1 MISKITSL
9 SVSAIRGKMRLS
21 EMGFD
26 DRFIEILGKDFELYP
41 HQEEAIFKLRQNRNL
56 LVTVPTAA
64 GKTLIAYA
72 AIMSNIKAGKR
83 SLYIVPL
90 KALAFEKFSELK
102 TLRKHG
108 YRIAIATG
116 DFDSSASF
124 IRNYDVVVCTAE
136 KADSM
141 IRHDPSILFDIGLI
155 IADEAHMVGE
165 PDRGPRLETVLTAT
179 RIVNPDTQIL
189 ALSATISNPG
199 EVCEWLDSNIVV
211 SDFRPVNL
219 RKGVLYQNKIFY
231 YDGTVIDTNSKDIFG
246 VLIRVL
252 EEGGQTLIFVNSR
265 KKSEELAEKISIFL
279 KDNGYLKDETIEA
292 EDDPYAERINSLI
305 RTGVSFHHAGL
316 STNIRNQVEMLF
328 KERRIST
335 IVATP
340 TLAAG
345 VNLPARCVI
354 VRDITRYQDGRSV
367 YLSAREIFQMLG
379 RAGRPGLDPYGEA
392 LIYAA
397 SPQSYEHA
405 QDYMEMEVEPTLS
418 SAGSQKH
425 IRMNSLALVAMG
437 IGKTQ
442 EEIMDFYSKMLF
454 AFQNPVS
461 NITEKVQNSIEFLKE
476 NDLVT
481 ERSGKLFVTKL
492 GKVASDLYL
501 DPESAI
507 ILHDYLKEKH
517 SENLALLRIAQC
529 PDMMRLNAGRD
540 DIQSCEYFLDNL
552 GVNDYG
558 EESFS
563 AAKTAM
569 VLKEWISETPMR
581 AIMDQYRIGPG
592 DVQALSSSADWISYS
607 LAVLAN
613 SFKPEIKEDLYN
625 LNFRIKE
632 GVKEDI
638 IPLTMIA
645 GVGRVRARRLY
656 SNGFID
662 LEKIASAEIPAIKK
676 IYGFSDKLARDVI
689 TSAKS
694 IVKRTE

>member
-1 MISKITSL
+1 
-9 SVSAIRGKMRLS
+9 MRLS

-41 HQEEAIFKLRQNRNL
+41 HQEEAILKLRQNRNL

-83 SLYIVPL
+83 SLYVVPL

-279 KDNGYLKDETIEA
+279 KDNGYLRDETIEA
-292 EDDPYAERINSLI
+292 EDDPYGERINSLI

-405 QDYMEMEVEPTLS
+405 QDYMEMEVEPTMS

-442 EEIMDFYSKMLF
+442 EEIMEFYSKMLF
-454 AFQNPVS
+454 AFQNPIS
-461 NITEKVQNSIEFLKE
+461 NITEKVQNSIGFLKE
-476 NDLVT
+476 NDLVN

-517 SENLALLRIAQC
+517 SENLALFRIAQC
-529 PDMMRLNAGRD
+529 PDMMRLNPGRD

-552 GVNDYG
+552 GVNDYD

-563 AAKTAM
+563 SAKTAM

-581 AIMDQYRIGPG
+581 AIMEQYRIGPG

-694 IVKRTE
+694 IVKRTC

>member
-1 MISKITSL
+1 
-9 SVSAIRGKMRLS
+9 MRLS

-41 HQEEAIFKLRQNRNL
+41 HQEEAILKLRQNRNL

-83 SLYIVPL
+83 SLYVVPL

-279 KDNGYLKDETIEA
+279 KDNGYLRDETIEA
-292 EDDPYAERINSLI
+292 EDDPYGERINSLI

-405 QDYMEMEVEPTLS
+405 QDYMEMEVEPTMS

-442 EEIMDFYSKMLF
+442 EEIMEFYSKMLF
-454 AFQNPVS
+454 AFQNPIS
-461 NITEKVQNSIEFLKE
+461 NITEKVQNSIGFLKE
-476 NDLVT
+476 NDLVN

-517 SENLALLRIAQC
+517 SENLALFRIAQC
-529 PDMMRLNAGRD
+529 PDMMRLNPGRD

-552 GVNDYG
+552 GVNDYD

-563 AAKTAM
+563 SAKTAM

-662 LEKIASAEIPAIKK
+662 LERIASAEIPAIKK

-694 IVKRTE
+694 IVKRTG

>member
-1 MISKITSL
+1 
-9 SVSAIRGKMRLS
+9 MRLS
-21 EMGFD
+21 EIGFD

-41 HQEEAIFKLRQNRNL
+41 HQEEAILKLRQNRNL

-102 TLRKHG
+102 ALRKHG
-108 YRIAIATG
+108 YSVAIATG

-189 ALSATISNPG
+189 ALSATISNP
-199 EVCEWLDSNIVV
+199 EEICEWLDSNIVI

-231 YDGTVIDTNSKDIFG
+231 HDGTVIDTNSRDIFG
-246 VLIRVL
+246 VLLRVL
-252 EEGGQTLIFVNSR
+252 EEGGQMLIFVNSR

-279 KDNGYLKDETIEA
+279 KDNGYLRDETVEA
-292 EDDPYAERINSLI
+292 EDDPYAERVNSLI
-305 RTGVSFHHAGL
+305 MNGVSFHHAGL
-316 STNIRNQVEMLF
+316 STNIRNQVEVLF

-345 VNLPARCVI
+345 VNLPARCVV
-354 VRDITRYQDGRSV
+354 VRDITRYQDGRSI
-367 YLSAREIFQMLG
+367 YLSAREVFQMLG

-405 QDYMEMEVEPTLS
+405 QDYMEMEVEPTMS

-442 EEIMDFYSKMLF
+442 EEIMEFYSKMLF
-454 AFQNPVS
+454 AFQNPIS
-461 NITEKVQNSIEFLKE
+461 NITEKVQNSLKFLKE
-476 NDLVT
+476 NDLVS
-481 ERSGKLFVTKL
+481 ERSEKLFVTKL

-517 SENLALLRIAQC
+517 SENLALFRIAQC

-540 DIQSCEYFLDNL
+540 DVQSCEYFLDNL
-552 GVNDYG
+552 DINDYD
-558 EESFS
+558 EDSFS

-581 AIMDQYRIGPG
+581 TIMDEYRIGPG

-662 LEKIASAEIPAIKK
+662 LERIASADVPAIKK

-694 IVKRTE
+694 IVKRTC

>member
-1 MISKITSL
+1 
-9 SVSAIRGKMRLS
+9 MRLS

-41 HQEEAIFKLRQNRNL
+41 HQEEAILKLRQNRNL

-279 KDNGYLKDETIEA
+279 KDNGYLRDETIEA
-292 EDDPYAERINSLI
+292 EDDPYGERINSLI

-405 QDYMEMEVEPTLS
+405 QDYMEMEVEPTMS

-442 EEIMDFYSKMLF
+442 EEIMEFYSKMLF
-454 AFQNPVS
+454 AFQNPIS
-461 NITEKVQNSIEFLKE
+461 NITEKVQNSIGFLKE
-476 NDLVT
+476 NDLVN

-517 SENLALLRIAQC
+517 SENLALFRIAQC
-529 PDMMRLNAGRD
+529 PDMMRLNPGRD

-552 GVNDYG
+552 GVNDYD

-563 AAKTAM
+563 SAKTAM

-662 LEKIASAEIPAIKK
+662 LERIASAEIPAIKK

-694 IVKRTE
+694 IVKRTG

>member
-1 MISKITSL
+1 
-9 SVSAIRGKMRLS
+9 MRLS

-41 HQEEAIFKLRQNRNL
+41 HQEEAILKLRQNRNL

-83 SLYIVPL
+83 SLYVVPL

-279 KDNGYLKDETIEA
+279 KDNGYLRDETIEA
-292 EDDPYAERINSLI
+292 EDDPYGERINSLI

-405 QDYMEMEVEPTLS
+405 QDYMEMEVEPTMS

-442 EEIMDFYSKMLF
+442 EEIMEFYSKMLF
-454 AFQNPVS
+454 AFQNPIS
-461 NITEKVQNSIEFLKE
+461 NITEKVQNSIGFLKE
-476 NDLVT
+476 NDLVN

-517 SENLALLRIAQC
+517 SENLALFRIAQC
-529 PDMMRLNAGRD
+529 PDMMRLNPGRD

-552 GVNDYG
+552 GVNDYD

-563 AAKTAM
+563 SAKTAM

-581 AIMDQYRIGPG
+581 AIMEQYRIGPG

-662 LEKIASAEIPAIKK
+662 LERIASAEIPAIKK

-694 IVKRTE
+694 IVKRTG

>member
-1 MISKITSL
+1 
-9 SVSAIRGKMRLS
+9 MRLS
-21 EMGFD
+21 EIGYD
-26 DRFIEILGKDFELYP
+26 DQFIEILGKDFELYP
-41 HQEEAIFKLRQNRNL
+41 HQEEAILKLRQNRNL

-102 TLRKHG
+102 VLRKHG
-108 YRIAIATG
+108 YSVAIATG

-124 IRNYDVVVCTAE
+124 VRNYDVVVCTAE

-141 IRHDPSILFDIGLI
+141 IRHDPSILFDVGLI

-165 PDRGPRLETVLTAT
+165 LDRGPRLETVLTAT
-179 RIVNPDTQIL
+179 RVMNPDTQIL
-189 ALSATISNPG
+189 ALSATISNP
-199 EVCEWLDSNIVV
+199 EDICEWLDSNIVV

-219 RKGVLYQNKIFY
+219 KKGVLYQNKIFY
-231 YDGTVIDTNSKDIFG
+231 NDGTVIDTNSKDIFG
-246 VLIRVL
+246 VLLRVI
-252 EEGGQTLIFVNSR
+252 EEGGQMLIFVNSR

-279 KDNGYLKDETIEA
+279 KDNGYLRDETIEV
-292 EDDPYAERINSLI
+292 EDDPYAERVNSLI
-305 RTGVSFHHAGL
+305 RSGVSFHHAGL
-316 STNIRNQVEMLF
+316 STGIRNQVELLF

-367 YLSAREIFQMLG
+367 YLSAREVFQMLG

-418 SAGSQKH
+418 SAGSQRH
-425 IRMNSLALVAMG
+425 IRMNTLALIAMG

-442 EEIMDFYSKMLF
+442 EEIMEFYSKMLF
-454 AFQNPVS
+454 AVQNPIS
-461 NITEKVQNSIEFLKE
+461 NIEKKVQTSIEFLKE

-507 ILHDYLKEKH
+507 KLNEYLKEKP
-517 SENLALLRIAQC
+517 SENLALFRIAQC

-540 DIQSCEYFLDNL
+540 DIHSCEYFLDNL
-552 GVNDYG
+552 GINDYDAD
-558 EESFS
+558 SFS

-581 AIMDQYRIGPG
+581 AIMDEYGIGPG
-592 DVQALSSSADWISYS
+592 DVQAVSSSADWISYS

-613 SFKPEIKEDLYN
+613 TFKPEIKEDLYN

-645 GVGRVRARRLY
+645 GIGRVRARRLY
-656 SNGFID
+656 SNGFTD
-662 LEKIASAEIPAIKK
+662 LERIASAEITAIKR

-694 IVKRTE
+694 IVKRIG

>member
-1 MISKITSL
+1 
-9 SVSAIRGKMRLS
+9 MRLS

-41 HQEEAIFKLRQNRNL
+41 HQEEAILKLRQNRNL

-83 SLYIVPL
+83 SLYVVPL

-279 KDNGYLKDETIEA
+279 KDNGYLRDETIEA
-292 EDDPYAERINSLI
+292 EDDPYGERINSLI

-405 QDYMEMEVEPTLS
+405 QDYMEMEVEPTMS

-442 EEIMDFYSKMLF
+442 EEIMEFYSKMLF
-454 AFQNPVS
+454 AFQNPIS

-476 NDLVT
+476 NDLVN

-517 SENLALLRIAQC
+517 SENLALFRIAQC
-529 PDMMRLNAGRD
+529 PDMMRLNPGRD

-552 GVNDYG
+552 GVNDYD

-563 AAKTAM
+563 SAKTAM

-581 AIMDQYRIGPG
+581 AIMEQYRIGPG

-694 IVKRTE
+694 IVKRTG

>member
-1 MISKITSL
+1 
-9 SVSAIRGKMRLS
+9 MRLS

-41 HQEEAIFKLRQNRNL
+41 HQEEAILKLRQNRNL

-83 SLYIVPL
+83 SLYVVPL

-279 KDNGYLKDETIEA
+279 KDNGYLRDETIEA
-292 EDDPYAERINSLI
+292 EDDPYGERINSLI

-405 QDYMEMEVEPTLS
+405 QDYMEMEVEPTMS

-442 EEIMDFYSKMLF
+442 EEIMEFYSKMLF
-454 AFQNPVS
+454 AFQNPIS
-461 NITEKVQNSIEFLKE
+461 NITEKVQNSIGFLKE
-476 NDLVT
+476 NDLVN

-517 SENLALLRIAQC
+517 SENLALFRIAQC
-529 PDMMRLNAGRD
+529 PDMMRLNPGRD

-552 GVNDYG
+552 GVNDYD

-563 AAKTAM
+563 SAKTAM

-581 AIMDQYRIGPG
+581 AIMEQYRIGPG

-694 IVKRTE
+694 IVKRTG